1 MQIGSVDAVDFRN
14 YRTLS
19 LAPGPRLNVLSGP
32 NGQGKT
38 NLLEAL
44 GLLVT
49 GRSFRTPRIAE
60 IPRWGSRS
68 ASLTGDLVSAAAA
81 SPSRRTVRRTV
92 EQLDDGRWQSRGEA
106 VEWARAIAFGWQDL
120 EIVNGAPSARRGFID
135 GVAGRLYPA
144 HRSAL
149 IQFRQLLTRRNRL
162 LQGGSGDA
170 AIRARLEP
178 WDAQFAAVGMEL
190 VSRRRRAVAALQTEL
205 ARVYGALGATRGKV
219 EIRYRTALGEA
230 SDAAALL
237 AALERAQ
244 REEVRRRQTVV
255 GPHRD
260 DLAIEIDG
268 ADARAFGSRGQQR
281 LLALALRLAE
291 LLPVTEAAGTTPVL
305 LLDDALSELDPA
317 AREQVVR
324 ELGAAEQVF
333 LTTPEPP
340 TVKGAAVFY
349 VNAGAVVAA

>member
-144 HRSAL
+144 HRAAL
-149 IQFRQLLTRRNRL
+149 IQFRQILTRRNRL

-170 AIRARLEP
+170 ATRARLGEKRRTRRRS
-178 WDAQFAAVGMEL
+178 
-190 VSRRRRAVAALQTEL
+190 SRRSSGRSARRFAEGRPWWGPTGTTS
-205 ARVYGALGATRGKV
+205 RSRS
-219 EIRYRTALGEA
+219 TAPTPAPSGPA
-230 SDAAALL
+230 GSSGSSRWRCAWPSCC
-237 AALERAQ
+237 RSP
-244 REEVRRRQTVV
+244 RRRERRRSCCSTTRS
-255 GPHRD
+255 PSSTRRP
-260 DLAIEIDG
+260 A
-268 ADARAFGSRGQQR
+268 SRSCVSS
-281 LLALALRLAE
+281 A
-291 LLPVTEAAGTTPVL
+291 
-305 LLDDALSELDPA
+305 
-317 AREQVVR
+317 
-324 ELGAAEQVF
+324 
-333 LTTPEPP
+333 PP
-340 TVKGAAVFY
+340 SRSSSRPRSRRP
-349 VNAGAVVAA
+349 